1 MAKPKDQ
8 FEAMARDAAERIEAA
23 RAEGQQL
30 ALLPD
35 EPQEGDS
42 ERATRGKGRV
52 NSQLRAWLT
61 ARGYRMPEDVLA
73 EIAGL
78 TTRDDVFTHAMAQA
92 ERVLAWAERGAVG
105 AKGAPA
111 VQTMTQRIETFRLV
125 FTAALR
131 AAEAAAPYGLAK
143 VTPDVNVQQ
152 AVQVVVMPGGSAPAD
167 RPAQARDVSPQARRM
182 APPPMPG
189 QIEQN
194 QQVTGS
200 GLGAS
205 DGARRTD
212 EVKR

>member
-1 MAKPKDQ
+1 MAKPSNQ
-8 FEAMARDAAERIEAA
+8 FEAMAREAAERIEAA

-30 ALLPD
+30 TLLPD
-35 EPQEGDS
+35 EPQTGDS
-42 ERATRGKGRV
+42 TRAARGKGKI
-52 NSQLRAWLT
+52 NSQLREWLA

-78 TTRDDVFTHAMAQA
+78 TSRDDVFTYAMARA
-92 ERVLAWAERGAVG
+92 EQVLSWAERGATG
-105 AKGAPA
+105 IKGAPA

-152 AVQVVVMPGGSAPAD
+152 AVQIVMPGAAAPSD
-167 RPAQARDVSPQARRM
+167 RAVQAKDVTPSARRM

-194 QQVTGS
+194 QA
-200 GLGAS
+200 LGMASDRAS
-205 DGARRTD
+205 DGSRRTD
-212 EVKR
+212 GASR